1 MSLPHGPTAS
11 SLSLLSPY
19 YPPLPLSPVGQS
31 EYVCV
36 CVCVCVCAR
45 AYLEMPRGHSVTRM
59 GCIGT
64 PEHLRASHSQGEPHV
79 GVEAGLGLETSPAP
93 WTLHTSLVLG
103 QSLPL
108 LTSVSPLSLRVRR
121 ASASAWPWS
130 RLAPGGRWMGGAPG
144 TQASLSRV
152 SRVCVMARYAQG
164 PAINTC
170 DDPEVTLTC
179 MNPITPYLAGPPY
192 SHLCQL
198 LWNPNLPEPQNHA
211 LPIQASLRHPE
222 ARWVGHLGTRHQ

>member
-1 MSLPHGPTAS
+1 MVDTGPQTPSSPSSWQSPWTPWGPPDPQPVCLPPYVLGPGLLPGILMSLPHGPTAS

-36 CVCVCVCAR
+36 CVCLCVCAR
-45 AYLEMPRGHSVTRM
+45 AFLEMPRGHSLTRM

-93 WTLHTSLVLG
+93 WTMHTSLVLG
-103 QSLPL
+103 QSLSL

-121 ASASAWPWS
+121 GSASAWPWP
-130 RLAPGGRWMGGAPG
+130 RLAPGGR
-144 TQASLSRV
+144 
-152 SRVCVMARYAQG
+152 
-164 PAINTC
+164 
-170 DDPEVTLTC
+170 
-179 MNPITPYLAGPPY
+179 
-192 SHLCQL
+192 
-198 LWNPNLPEPQNHA
+198 
-211 LPIQASLRHPE
+211 
-222 ARWVGHLGTRHQ
+222 